1 MVTSYETRTA
11 PARHHVRLVFV
22 LSRPVFGLV
31 AFAGSAALWRFQAK
45 QIANVESGY
54 AQHLASAKS

>member
-31 AFAGSAALWRFQAK
+31 AFAGSAAPLAISSK
-45 QIANVESGY
+45 TIANVESGY
-54 AQHLASAKS
+54 AEYLASAKS